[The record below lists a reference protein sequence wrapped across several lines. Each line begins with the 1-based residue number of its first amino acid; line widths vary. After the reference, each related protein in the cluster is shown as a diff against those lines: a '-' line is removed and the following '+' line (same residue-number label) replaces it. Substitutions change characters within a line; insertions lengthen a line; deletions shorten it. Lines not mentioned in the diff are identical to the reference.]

1 MKLLWPFV
9 LMLSS
14 TISQAE
20 EIKGQF
26 TKSGDSTHLEF
37 TGKKTWNYNLRR
49 DGNKVILNISE
60 MDDQTKAHFSAW
72 KDSLVQ
78 GVSIADGPDGGEEIT
93 FVVPPQV
100 ESFDYLTDQ
109 PSRLIID
116 FFKGDRKAVKN
127 VQGGSKVAGKGDANV
142 AHLPKKKGTREPAS
156 AVSKDETGVAPTK
169 PSGVYDAADPD
180 YARFNI
186 LDVDIVENAVI
197 ASRNNIYLNFPIY
210 DYPTPVLKEMLEARP
225 EYEIKPE
232 DNDENKKAR
241 LLLTLFNKK
250 RPAVFL
256 KTLEFFEKQY
266 PESKYREIVSYM
278 EADIYFAFYEE
289 SKNPLD
295 LERATMRYLS
305 AADKFPN
312 SVLSERTTLFVGYT
326 YFDRGDYI
334 NAMKVFNRF
343 EKRFPQSQLI
353 NQVRL
358 SLADS
363 HKNLSHP
370 DDALKVLESVERDE
384 AAGEFRTI
392 AAFKKGDVYYGA
404 KDYGQAIIE
413 YKKYLQKY
421 GSERAKFPDVHFN
434 MAEAYFW
441 LGQYKLAID
450 AHREFLRLF
459 PRDSYGGYSIT
470 RVGELLEIMG
480 APRQNVDGAFLE
492 SIFRYQGSEGANVAR
507 TRLTS
512 DRMGTMKEKELK
524 IALEDVDKFAENS
537 KLPRAKEFTTI
548 LVSDGYRKRHDY
560 KKSLD
565 LLIDFYKRNPTSDL
579 AIFKNRIRDNIIHQL
594 RTHVT
599 KNQFMEAFKVY
610 GEYVSVWLKNN
621 DRIDV
626 EYYLARSFE
635 LAGVQSEAASYYRKV
650 LNRLYAIEGTSEEK
664 ERRVLEDLPSTES
677 VNLRLAALTVAQ
689 RDYGKAFFYLDS
701 IKVVGHLTPEE
712 QIERTELAS
721 IVAEERGHPELAK
734 KFLKTLIESWKGQP
748 ALVSGP
754 YLRLAELQ
762 IKSKEY
768 NDAITNLE
776 KVLHL
781 DTDSKQV
788 PADSV
793 ARAMEL
799 KGEILAETKNYKE
812 AIGAY
817 RKMLDKFED
826 NMSLESVRYQL
837 GKLQFESGNFTD
849 AEKTWSA
856 LKPEGFWSKLAK
868 EQLENSRWNQQYKK
882 YLKRIPAFADAK
894 QGK

>member
-1 MKLLWPFV
+1 
-9 LMLSS
+9 MLGS

-20 EIKGQF
+20 EIKGIF

-49 DGNKVILNISE
+49 DGNKIILNISE
-60 MDDQTKAHFSAW
+60 MDAQTKAHFSAW

-93 FVVPPQV
+93 FLIPNQV

-116 FFKGDRKAVKN
+116 FFKGDRKAV
-127 VQGGSKVAGKGDANV
+127 GKGDANV
-142 AHLPKKKGTREPAS
+142 STKAAQKTTRLPQKKGTRQPA
-156 AVSKDETGVAPTK
+156 AVVSKEETGVPAAKPT
-169 PSGVYDAADPD
+169 GVYDAADPD
-180 YARFNI
+180 YSRFNVLNI
-186 LDVDIVENAVI
+186 DIVENAVI
-197 ASRNNIYLNFPIY
+197 ASRNNIYLSFPIY

-232 DNDENKKAR
+232 DTDENKKAR

-278 EADIYFAFYEE
+278 ESDIYFGFYEE

-295 LERATMRYLS
+295 LERATMRYLA
-305 AADKFPN
+305 AADKFPT

-343 EKRFPQSQLI
+343 EKRFPQSQWL
-353 NQVRL
+353 NQVRI

-363 HKNLSHP
+363 HKALNHP
-370 DDALKVLESVERDE
+370 DDALKVLESIENDE
-384 AAGEFRTI
+384 SAGEFRTV
-392 AAFKKGDVYYGA
+392 AAFKKGDVYFGA
-404 KDYGQAIIE
+404 KEYGKAITE

-421 GSERAKFPDVHFN
+421 GNERVKFPNVHFN
-434 MAEAYFW
+434 MAESYFW
-441 LGQYKLAID
+441 LGQYKMAID
-450 AHREFLRLF
+450 SHREFLRLF
-459 PRDSYGGYSIT
+459 PRDNYGGYAIT

-512 DRMGTMKEKELK
+512 DRMGVMKEKELK
-524 IALEDVDKFAENS
+524 IALEEVNKFSENS
-537 KLPRAKEFTTI
+537 KLPRAKEFATI
-548 LVSDGYRKRHDY
+548 LVSDGYCKRLDY

-579 AIFKNRIRDNIIHQL
+579 QIFKNRIRDNIIHQL
-594 RTHVT
+594 RTQVT
-599 KNQFMEAFKVY
+599 KNQFMEAFKIY

-621 DRIDV
+621 DRIDI

-635 LAGVQSEAASYYRKV
+635 IAGVQSEAASYYRKV

-701 IKVVGHLTPEE
+701 IKVIGHLTPEE

-788 PADSV
+788 PAESV

-799 KGEILAETKNYKE
+799 KGDMLAETKNYKE
-812 AIGAY
+812 AIGTY
-817 RKMLDKFED
+817 RKLLDKFED
-826 NMSLESVRYQL
+826 SQPLESVRYQL
-837 GKLQFESGNFTD
+837 GKLQFEVGSHTD

-856 LKPEGFWSKLAK
+856 LKPESFWAKLAK
-868 EQLENSRWNQQYKK
+868 EQLENGRWNQQYKK
-882 YLKRIPAFADAK
+882 YIKRIPAFADAK
-894 QGK
+894 KGK